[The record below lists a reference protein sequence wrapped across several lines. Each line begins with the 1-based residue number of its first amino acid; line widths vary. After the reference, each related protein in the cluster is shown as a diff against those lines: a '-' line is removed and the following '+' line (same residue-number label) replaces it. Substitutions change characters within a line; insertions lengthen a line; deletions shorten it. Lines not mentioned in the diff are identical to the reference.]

1 MHMDGFRSAFED
13 STPPCINLY
22 VADWTLSSVGKY
34 VGGMFGAFLV
44 GLLVECTSFVR
55 KYVHRR
61 RGDSQ
66 KSRMGLVFLHFV
78 QSVLGYLAMF
88 AAMTYSI
95 ELFAAVCLGATTGYA
110 LLHLDDAPAASTDPC
125 CQAQDDLDASKPIPT
140 RVTAD
145 CCGDVEAS

>member
-1 MHMDGFRSAFED
+1 MSWA
-13 STPPCINLY
+13 
-22 VADWTLSSVGKY
+22 
-34 VGGMFGAFLV
+34 
-44 GLLVECTSFVR
+44 
-55 KYVHRR
+55 
-61 RGDSQ
+61 
-66 KSRMGLVFLHFV
+66 RMGLVGLHFI

-125 CQAQDDLDASKPIPT
+125 CQAQDDLDASKDVPA

-145 CCGDVEAS
+145 CCAGADVEAS

>member
-1 MHMDGFRSAFED
+1 
-13 STPPCINLY
+13 
-22 VADWTLSSVGKY
+22 
-34 VGGMFGAFLV
+34 
-44 GLLVECTSFVR
+44 
-55 KYVHRR
+55 
-61 RGDSQ
+61 
-66 KSRMGLVFLHFV
+66 MGLVGLHFV

-125 CQAQDDLDASKPIPT
+125 CQAQTDVVPDDLNASKPVVPT

-145 CCGDVEAS
+145 CCAGADVEAS